1 MTSANQNAYNFNPR
15 LRDAANAPA
24 LAWLADEMEFDARHR
39 ARGTCTR
46 PGCTHEGY
54 ACVVVTPAMLEGW
67 V

>member
-39 ARGTCTR
+39 PRGTR
-46 PGCTHEGY
+46 PGCTHEGLSVRLPHPHLC
-54 ACVVVTPAMLEGW
+54 AEGW